1 VTKLG
6 NVSVSGTE
14 YDNSN
19 ALYCFDG
26 EPCSTGNSLKLG
38 MVVLVKGTALSPP
51 VGSVTRVADTIIYE
65 ETVEGVVQSVDPEGS
80 SLFILGQF
88 VVVNQKTVIDES
100 IPGRSL
106 RNLRP
111 GVDHIQVSGLVAG
124 DGHILATLV
133 MRRTGTLHY
142 EVQGIIRNHDARG
155 KRFEIGQLVVDYS
168 SADVSDITTGG
179 TINWNDRLVHVRGN
193 EWQPRSEVPYGATL
207 LAARVTELGLMVE
220 DSTEAKIEGFIT
232 NVTQSGSLMI
242 NNHPINVSSST
253 TFDGGTV
260 NELVL
265 GTHVSMHGTL
275 VDGVL
280 DAQKII
286 FKENIQMES
295 NVESIDLQ
303 ARTLT
308 LAGMSGVSI
317 ESDAQTLVEHG
328 GTVIRFE
335 DIRIGDHL
343 KIHANLL
350 DGQRTFATELERTEP
365 STVIVLEAPLQSA
378 VDAQILMA
386 GVSIDTSGLSENDFI
401 WNYGPI
407 GRGTFFEKALIGQPV
422 WGRGTLR
429 GNVVAWRSVG
439 IRR

>member
-1 VTKLG
+1 MTKLDS
-6 NVSVSGTE
+6 VSVSGTQ

-19 ALYCFDG
+19 ALYCLDG
-26 EPCSTGNSLKLG
+26 EPCSTENSLKLG

-51 VGSVTRVADTIIYE
+51 EGSVTRVADTIIYE
-65 ETVEGVVQSVDPEGS
+65 ETVEGVVQSVDPDGS
-80 SLFILGQF
+80 SLVILGQF

-106 RNLRP
+106 RNLKP

-168 SADVSDITTGG
+168 SADVSDITAGDTM
-179 TINWNDRLVHVRGN
+179 NWNDRLVHVRGD

-207 LAARVTELGLMVE
+207 RATRVNGLGLMAE
-220 DSTEAKIEGFIT
+220 DSAEAKIEGFIT
-232 NVTQSGSLMI
+232 YMTQSGSLTI
-242 NNHPINVSSST
+242 NNHPVNVSSST
-253 TFDGGTV
+253 TFESGTA

-265 GTHVSMHGTL
+265 GTHVSIHGTL
-275 VDGVL
+275 VHGVL

-286 FKENIQMES
+286 FKENLQMES

-303 ARTLT
+303 ARILT

-317 ESDAQTLVEHG
+317 ESDAQTLIEHG
-328 GTVIRFE
+328 GAVIRFE

-343 KIHANLL
+343 KIHANFL
-350 DGQRTFATELERTEP
+350 DGQRTLATELERTEP
-365 STVIVLEAPLQSA
+365 SAVIVLEAPLQSA
-378 VDAQILMA
+378 VDPQILMA
-386 GVSIDTSGLSENDFI
+386 GVSIDTSGLSENEFI
-401 WNYGPI
+401 GNYGPI
-407 GRGTFFEKALIGQPV
+407 GRSTFFENALIGQPV

-429 GNVVAWRSVG
+429 GNVVAWSSVG